1 MLLHN
6 YTYLLNEDGYEEKR
20 INNISVCIITKY
32 LSSVGKCL
40 FMLILNTIYND
51 YCGNNVHHNGTIC
64 AKIWRKESATL
75 ATIIIRYFIV

>member
-6 YTYLLNEDGYEEKR
+6 YTYLLNEDGYKEKC

-51 YCGNNVHHNGTIC
+51 YCGNNVGQF
-64 AKIWRKESATL
+64 ARKFGEKS
-75 ATIIIRYFIV
+75 RPHWQQ